1 MIEKNATYGRLAIL
15 APLALVAALAAVL
28 VMAVGPQAAWIAG
41 AGLAIAATGAGGW
54 YALSGLARALR
65 IGSAAAGVLAACGLA
80 WLLFWMFQALA
91 VVSDL
96 WVMLFIIVAPLI
108 LLVVECTISV
118 RTAGVRP
125 RHLLASWIAALVA
138 LLAAYPLALQ
148 VTMLAGRDDM
158 NELIVVIVPLVAL
171 LVWTGSLI
179 AAAIGLLLGRP
190 AEGERAVEAT
200 A

>member
-1 MIEKNATYGRLAIL
+1 MIEKSATYGRLAIL
-15 APLALVAALAAVL
+15 APLALVVALAAVL
-28 VMAVGPQAAWIAG
+28 VMAVGPQAARIAG
-41 AGLAIAATGAGGW
+41 AVLAIVATEAGGW
-54 YALSGLARALR
+54 YALSGLAPAPR
-65 IGSAAAGVLAACGLA
+65 IGSAAAGALAAAGLA
-80 WLLFWMFQALA
+80 WLLFRIFQLLA

-108 LLVVECTISV
+108 LLVVECVISV
-118 RTAGVRP
+118 HTAGVRP